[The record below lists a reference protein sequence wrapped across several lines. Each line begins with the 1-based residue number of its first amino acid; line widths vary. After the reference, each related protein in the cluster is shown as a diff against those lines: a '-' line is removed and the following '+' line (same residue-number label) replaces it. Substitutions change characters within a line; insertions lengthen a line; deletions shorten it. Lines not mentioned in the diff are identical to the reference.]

1 MLRRVSIFRRL
12 NLSFMLLIM
21 TAAIFLTFFS
31 FYKYSAEIRANIDR
45 YSSLLV
51 QNVELKIQD
60 TMQEYEES
68 ALTFYDDSKV
78 IRALKEN
85 AQLYP
90 FKTEADKNKYE
101 ENRYFVESRLYNMR
115 YN

>member
-1 MLRRVSIFRRL
+1 MAMMQKLKEMKQRWDHSIKAVLRRVSIFRRL

-51 QNVELKIQD
+51 QNVRIVPHLLHVG
-60 TMQEYEES
+60 
-68 ALTFYDDSKV
+68 AV
-78 IRALKEN
+78 C
-85 AQLYP
+85 
-90 FKTEADKNKYE
+90 
-101 ENRYFVESRLYNMR
+101 
-115 YN
+115 